1 MRKCYADIEQF
12 IALEHA
18 RIAQR
23 RAAAQVEPGNPA
35 EDAVG
40 LALSGGGIRS
50 ATFNLGVLQA
60 MHRFGFLRR
69 VDYLS
74 TVSGGGYIGA
84 SLTWLMSRSSE
95 FPFGARRSDHNQT
108 GGDLIAWLREHA
120 NYLTPGDGLDRW
132 ALAAAVLRGIAV
144 NLLILVPLFF
154 SVMYF
159 MVQTVVPAPSLL
171 SSWPDSVFTW
181 LFALGLGCW
190 GLMGLG
196 FACYAL
202 CSGFKHMQREWLRK
216 YANVLFGRLLKFGV
230 ALTVVGSMP
239 MVQQF
244 IEVSLWPR
252 WFGADNYSAFSVN
265 GTLSLLSGAGA
276 VWAGWSGRSRSNE
289 AQGMRALLLSAGL
302 GLLLYGLVLW
312 LYNGAFL
319 YFARLETWWGYL
331 IMPGLFV
338 SLVFGVLANINHV
351 SMHRYYRDRL
361 LAAFL
366 PKYSR
371 LTQEQDPNSC
381 YLKDLQQTAAPY
393 HIINTNML
401 TLDSPNSKRRARGAD
416 NFIFSPLVCGSTAT
430 GFAPTDHYVDG
441 TMNLATALTISGAA
455 VNPNTGVTRSRPLA
469 AVMTLFNARLGYWI
483 RNPAHPPKFKLVRS
497 RPLWH
502 TYALR
507 EMLGLRM
514 DENCKHVQLSDGGHF
529 ENLALY
535 ELVRRKCR
543 YLVVC
548 DAAAD
553 PEWSFADL
561 VNVIEKVRVDFG
573 ASIEIDTRPLRP
585 QAGTKISQAASVTGR
600 IRYVDGREARLLYIN
615 TGLIA
620 GLSEDIYGYHR
631 AHASFPDEPT
641 ADQFFDEAQF
651 EAYRELGYQIGRRTF
666 EGKSLQQAFG

>member
-1 MRKCYADIEQF
+1 MPKCYGDIEQF

-23 RAAAQVEPGNPA
+23 RVAAQVEPGNPV
-35 EDAVG
+35 DDSVG

-50 ATFNLGVLQA
+50 ATFNLGMLQA

-69 VDYLS
+69 VDYMS

-84 SLTWLMSRSSE
+84 SLTWLMSRSSN
-95 FPFGARRSDHNQT
+95 FPFGVRRSDHDKS
-108 GGDLIAWLREHA
+108 GGELIAWLREHA
-120 NYLTPGDGLDRW
+120 NYLTPGKGLDRW
-132 ALAAAVLRGIAV
+132 ALAAAVLRGFAI

-154 SVMYF
+154 SLMYF
-159 MVQTVVPAPSLL
+159 MVQTIVRAPGLL
-171 SSWPDSVFTW
+171 RSWPDSLFTW
-181 LFALGLGCW
+181 LFALGLLCW
-190 GLMGLG
+190 GFMALG
-196 FACYAL
+196 FMCYAL
-202 CSGFKHMQREWLRK
+202 CSGFKWVQHAALRRQ
-216 YANVLFGRLLKFGV
+216 ANVLFGRLLKYGV
-230 ALTVVGSMP
+230 ALLVLGSLP

-244 IEVSLWPR
+244 VEVKLWPNL
-252 WFGADNYSAFSVN
+252 FGAENYSAFSVN
-265 GTLSLLSGAGA
+265 GTLSLLSGAAA

-289 AQGMRALLLSAGL
+289 AQGIRGVLLSAGL
-302 GLLLYGLVLW
+302 GLLLYGLLLW

-319 YFARLETWWGYL
+319 YFARLEVWWEYL
-331 IMPGLFV
+331 IWPGLLLSFI
-338 SLVFGVLANINHV
+338 FGVLANINHV

-366 PKYSR
+366 PKYP
-371 LTQEQDPNSC
+371 LHTEDQDPNSC

-401 TLDSPNSKRRARGAD
+401 TLDSPISKRRARGAD

-430 GFAPTDHYVDG
+430 GFAPTGEYLDG

-469 AVMTLFNARLGYWI
+469 AVMTLLNARLGYWT
-483 RNPAHPPKFKLVRS
+483 RNPAYPPKNKLVRS
-497 RPLWH
+497 RPMWH

-507 EMLGLRM
+507 EMFGLSM
-514 DENCKHVQLSDGGHF
+514 DEHCAHVHLSDGGHF

-543 YLVVC
+543 YIVVC
-548 DAAAD
+548 DATAD
-553 PEWSFADL
+553 PDWSFSDL
-561 VNVIEKVRVDFG
+561 VNVIEKARVDFG
-573 ASIEIDTRPLRP
+573 ASIEIDTRLLRP
-585 QAGTKISQAASVTGR
+585 PEGGEISAFASVTGR
-600 IRYVDGREARLLYIN
+600 IRYVDGTEARLLYVN
-615 TGLIA
+615 TSLVA

-631 AHASFPDEPT
+631 AHPSFPDEPT

-666 EGKSLQQAFG
+666 EDKSLMQAFA

>member
-1 MRKCYADIEQF
+1 MSKCYGDIEQF

-23 RAAAQVEPGNPA
+23 RAAAHAEPGNPA
-35 EDAVG
+35 DDAVG

-50 ATFNLGVLQA
+50 ATFNLGMLQA

-95 FPFGARRSDHNQT
+95 FPFGARRSDHNKT
-108 GGDLIAWLREHA
+108 GGELIAWLREHA

-132 ALAAAVLRGIAV
+132 ALAAAVLRGIAI

-159 MVQTVVPAPSLL
+159 MVQTSVRAPGLL
-171 SSWPDSVFTW
+171 RSWPDSLFTW
-181 LFALGLGCW
+181 LFALGLLCW
-190 GLMGLG
+190 SFMGLG
-196 FACYAL
+196 FMCYAL
-202 CSGFKHMQREWLRK
+202 CSEFKLVQHAWLRK
-216 YANVLFGRLLKFGV
+216 HVNVLLGRLLKFGV
-230 ALTVVGSMP
+230 ALTVLGSLP

-244 IEVSLWPR
+244 VEVRLWPQL
-252 WFGADNYSAFSVN
+252 FGADNYSAFSVN
-265 GTLSLLSGAGA
+265 GSLSLLSGAAA

-319 YFARLETWWGYL
+319 LFARLEIWWEYL
-331 IMPGLFV
+331 IFPGLLLSF
-338 SLVFGVLANINHV
+338 VFGVLANINHV

-366 PKYSR
+366 PRHPEHK
-371 LTQEQDPNSC
+371 EDDPNHC
-381 YLKDLQQTAAPY
+381 YLKDLHQTAAPY

-401 TLDSPNSKRRARGAD
+401 TLDSPNSKRRGRGAD

-430 GFAPTDHYVDG
+430 GFARTDEYLDG

-469 AVMTLFNARLGYWI
+469 AVMTLFNARLGYWT

-507 EMLGLRM
+507 EMLGLSM
-514 DENCKHVQLSDGGHF
+514 DENSKHVHLSDGGHF

-543 YLVVC
+543 YIVVC

-553 PEWSFADL
+553 PQWSFADL
-561 VNVIEKVRVDFG
+561 VNVIGKVRVDFG

-585 QAGTKISQAASVTGR
+585 QTDSAISQAASVTGR
-600 IRYVDGREARLLYIN
+600 IRYVDGSEARLLYIN
-615 TGLIA
+615 TSLISGLP
-620 GLSEDIYGYHR
+620 EDIYGYHR
-631 AHASFPDEPT
+631 AHPSFPDEPT

-666 EGKSLQQAFG
+666 EGKSLLQTFV

>member
-1 MRKCYADIEQF
+1 MPKCYEDIEQF

-23 RAAAQVEPGNPA
+23 RAAAEVEPGNPA

-60 MHRFGFLRR
+60 MHRCGFLRR

-95 FPFGARRSDHNQT
+95 FPFGTRRSDYNKT
-108 GGDLIAWLREHA
+108 GGELIAWLREHA
-120 NYLTPGDGLDRW
+120 NYLTPGGGLDRW
-132 ALAAAVLRGIAV
+132 ALAAAVLRGISI
-144 NLLILVPLFF
+144 NLLILLPLFF
-154 SVMYF
+154 SMMYF
-159 MVQTVVPAPSLL
+159 MVQTIVPAPGLL
-171 SSWPDSVFTW
+171 RSWPDSLFTW
-181 LFALGLGCW
+181 LLALGLLCW

-202 CSGFKHMQREWLRK
+202 CSGFKLMQHEWLRHH
-216 YANVLFGRLLKFGV
+216 ANILFGQLLKLGV
-230 ALTVVGSMP
+230 VLSAIGSLP

-244 IEVSLWPR
+244 VEVSLWPGL
-252 WFGADNYSAFSVN
+252 FGADNYSAFSVN
-265 GTLSLLSGAGA
+265 GTLSLLSGAAA
-276 VWAGWSGRSRSNE
+276 VWAGWSGRSRTNE
-289 AQGMRALLLSAGL
+289 AQGMRSLLLSVGL

-331 IMPGLFV
+331 IFPGLVLSF
-338 SLVFGVLANINHV
+338 VFGVLANINHV

-361 LAAFL
+361 LVAFL
-366 PKYSR
+366 PKHP
-371 LTQEQDPNSC
+371 QGAQKQDPNSC

-393 HIINTNML
+393 HIINTSML
-401 TLDSPNSKRRARGAD
+401 TLDSSNSKRCARGAD
-416 NFIFSPLVCGSTAT
+416 NFILSPLVCGSTAT
-430 GFAPTDHYVDG
+430 GFAPTDKYLNG
-441 TMNLATALTISGAA
+441 SMNLATALTISGAA

-483 RNPAHPPKFKLVRS
+483 RNPAHPPRYRLMRS

-502 TYALR
+502 SYALR

-514 DENCKHVQLSDGGHF
+514 DENCKHVHLSDGGHF

-543 YLVVC
+543 YIVAC
-548 DAAAD
+548 DATAD
-553 PEWSFADL
+553 PQWSFADL
-561 VNVIEKVRVDFG
+561 VNVIGKARVDFG
-573 ASIEIDTRPLRP
+573 ASIEIDTRLLRP
-585 QAGTKISQAASVTGR
+585 EGDSPISRAACVTGR
-600 IRYVDGREARLLYIN
+600 IRYVDGSEARLLYIN

-620 GLSEDIYGYHR
+620 GLSEDIYGYQR
-631 AHASFPDEPT
+631 AHPSFPDEPT
-641 ADQFFDEAQF
+641 ADQFFDEVQF
-651 EAYRELGYQIGRRTF
+651 EAYRELGYQIARRTF
-666 EGKSLQQAFG
+666 EGKSLLQAFA

>member
-1 MRKCYADIEQF
+1 MPKYYVDIDQF

-23 RAAAQVEPGNPA
+23 RVAAQVEPGNPA

-50 ATFNLGVLQA
+50 ATFSLGLLQA
-60 MHRFGFLRR
+60 MHRFGFLQR

-84 SLTWLMSRSSE
+84 SLTWLMSRSNE
-95 FPFGARRSDHNQT
+95 FPFGTRRTDHNQP
-108 GGDLIAWLREHA
+108 GGELIAWLREHA
-120 NYLTPGDGLDRW
+120 NYLIPGDGLDRW
-132 ALAAAVLRGIAV
+132 ALAAAVLRGIAI

-154 SVMYF
+154 SVMYC
-159 MVQTVVPAPSLL
+159 MVQTSVRAPGLL
-171 SSWPDSVFTW
+171 RSWPDSLFTW
-181 LFALGLGCW
+181 LFALGLLCW
-190 GLMGLG
+190 GLMALG
-196 FACYAL
+196 FMCYAL
-202 CSGFKHMQREWLRK
+202 CSGLKLMQHAWWRK
-216 YANVLFGRLLKFGV
+216 QVNILFGRLLKFGV
-230 ALTVVGSMP
+230 ALLVLGSLP

-244 IEVSLWPR
+244 VEVSLWPR
-252 WFGADNYSAFSVN
+252 LFGADNYSAFSVN
-265 GTLSLLSGAGA
+265 GTLSLISGAGA

-289 AQGMRALLLSAGL
+289 AQGIRALLLSAGL

-319 YFARLETWWGYL
+319 YFAKLETWWGYL
-331 IMPGLFV
+331 IVPGLGLSFI
-338 SLVFGVLANINHV
+338 FGVLANINHV

-361 LAAFL
+361 LTAFL
-366 PKYSR
+366 PVYPPY
-371 LTQEQDPNSC
+371 TQQQDPNRC

-393 HIINTNML
+393 HIINTNLL
-401 TLDSPNSKRRARGAD
+401 TLDSPDSKRRARGAD
-416 NFIFSPLVCGSTAT
+416 NFIFSPLVCGSSAT
-430 GFAPTDHYVDG
+430 GFASTAEYLGGV
-441 TMNLATALTISGAA
+441 MNLATALTISGAA

-469 AVMTLFNARLGYWI
+469 AVMTLFNARLGYWT
-483 RNPAHPPKFKLVRS
+483 RNPAHPPKYSLIRS

-502 TYALR
+502 TYVLR
-507 EMLGLRM
+507 EMLGLHM
-514 DENCKHVQLSDGGHF
+514 DEKSKHVHLSDGGHF

-543 YLVVC
+543 CIVVC
-548 DAAAD
+548 DAVAD
-553 PEWSFADL
+553 PAWSFVEL

-585 QAGTKISQAASVTGR
+585 QDDTDISAAASVTGR
-600 IRYVDGREARLLYIN
+600 IRYVDGSEARLLYVN
-615 TGLIA
+615 TSLIA

-631 AHASFPDEPT
+631 THPNFPIELT
-641 ADQFFDEAQF
+641 TGQFFDEAQF

-666 EGKSLQQAFG
+666 AGKSLLQTFA

>member
-1 MRKCYADIEQF
+1 MTKCYEDIDQF

-23 RAAAQVEPGNPA
+23 RAVAQVEPGNPS

-50 ATFNLGVLQA
+50 ATFNLGMLQA

-74 TVSGGGYIGA
+74 TVSGGGYIGS
-84 SLTWLMSRSSE
+84 SLTWLMSRCSE
-95 FPFGARRSDHNQT
+95 FPFGTRRSDHNKA
-108 GGDLIAWLREHA
+108 GGDLISWLREHA

-132 ALAAAVLRGIAV
+132 ALAAAVLRGIFI

-159 MVQTVVPAPSLL
+159 MVQTSVRAPGLL
-171 SSWPDSVFTW
+171 HSWPDSLFTW
-181 LFALGLGCW
+181 LFALGLICW
-190 GLMGLG
+190 EFMAFG
-196 FACYAL
+196 FMCYAL
-202 CSGFKHMQREWLRK
+202 CSGFKLVQHAWLRK
-216 YANVLFGRLLKFGV
+216 RANVILGRLLKAGV
-230 ALTVVGSMP
+230 ALVVLGSLP
-239 MVQQF
+239 LVQQF
-244 IEVSLWPR
+244 VEVRLWPQL
-252 WFGADNYSAFSVN
+252 FGAENYSAFSVN
-265 GTLSLLSGAGA
+265 GTLSLLSGAAA
-276 VWAGWSGRSRSNE
+276 VWAGWSGRSRTNE

-319 YFARLETWWGYL
+319 YYAKLETWWRFL
-331 IMPGLFV
+331 IYPGLILSFI
-338 SLVFGVLANINHV
+338 FGVLANINHV

-366 PKYSR
+366 PAHPHF
-371 LTQEQDPNSC
+371 TQEQDPNRC
-381 YLKDLQQTAAPY
+381 YLKDLKQTAAPY
-393 HIINTNML
+393 HIINTNLL

-416 NFIFSPLVCGSTAT
+416 NFIFSPLVCGSSAT
-430 GFAPTDHYVDG
+430 GFAPTDEYLDG

-455 VNPNTGVTRSRPLA
+455 VNPNTGVTRSRSLA
-469 AVMTLFNARLGYWI
+469 AVMTLFNARLGYWT
-483 RNPAHPPKFKLVRS
+483 RNPRHPPKFKLMRS

-514 DENCKHVQLSDGGHF
+514 DENCKHVHLSDGGHF

-535 ELVRRKCR
+535 ELIRRKCR
-543 YLVVC
+543 YIVVC

-553 PEWSFADL
+553 PTWSFADL

-573 ASIEIDTRPLRP
+573 AAIDIDTRPLRP
-585 QAGTKISQAASVTGR
+585 QGDTEISAAASVTGR
-600 IRYVDGREARLLYIN
+600 IRYVDGTEARLLYVN
-615 TGLIA
+615 TSLIS

-631 AHASFPDEPT
+631 AHSSFPDEPT
-641 ADQFFDEAQF
+641 ADQFFDETQF
-651 EAYRELGYQIGRRTF
+651 EAYRELGYQIGRCTF
-666 EGKSLQQAFG
+666 EGKTLLQTFA